1 MIISKESG
9 NKELSCTYSY
19 VKDNFYKFDKTEWMN
34 ALIEAN
40 LPENFIENH
49 MGKLIDA
56 CGAAF
61 WKILPERQVL
71 SENFIAK
78 YADKIDWHVVSF
90 YQVLSED
97 FIDRNYDKVDWNSI
111 SSGQDLS
118 EKFIEKHI
126 DRVNMTGI
134 CFKQKLSESFME
146 KHAGILDW
154 YGVSCFQ
161 DVSKKFIIKHADK
174 IDFESMY
181 SMRLN
186 YFRKG
191 FSERDVLAIGACQAN
206 SIMKKDNCSLYEAF
220 NKMGIQG
227 VWAGA
232 FRDACVKEKMH
243 ALKLSR

>member
-49 MGKLIDA
+49 MEKLIDA

-97 FIDRNYDKVDWNSI
+97 FIDRNSDKVDWKNI
-111 SSGQDLS
+111 SNGQKLS
-118 EKFIEKHI
+118 EEFIEKYI
-126 DRVNMTGI
+126 DKVSMTDI

-146 KHAGILDW
+146 KHANILDW
-154 YGVSCFQ
+154 HSVSCYQ

-174 IDFESMY
+174 IHFESMY
-181 SMRLN
+181 AMRLQ
-186 YFRKG
+186 YFRNG
-191 FSERDVLAIGACQAN
+191 FSPKDVLAIGARQAN
-206 SIMKKDNCSLYEAF
+206 RLMEKNNCSLYDAF
-220 NKMGIQG
+220 KKMGITGEWTG
-227 VWAGA
+227 V
-232 FRDACVKEKMH
+232 FRDACVKEKMY
-243 ALKLSR
+243 ALNLSR